1 MKHFKNGIENL
12 SLYTHDIF
20 IMGDINIDFHNN
32 FTKKLKEYLTQSGLM
47 NLINTPTR
55 FLVNNNS
62 ALDHIYYNCNM
73 ITRSCV
79 LDGNI
84 SDHEMIYVIHEKP
97 KILPLSCQFSGSL
110 YRNYNKDGF
119 VERTVQRTKI
129 CMTLRI

>member
-1 MKHFKNGIENL
+1 
-12 SLYTHDIF
+12 
-20 IMGDINIDFHNN
+20 
-32 FTKKLKEYLTQSGLM
+32 M

-97 KILPLSCQFSGSL
+97 KILPLHVNFQVACTEITTRMISL
-110 YRNYNKDGF
+110 RESFREPKF
-119 VERTVQRTKI
+119 A
-129 CMTLRI
+129 